1 MTENFFHTLAFYQA
15 NDENIL
21 HLLTIYIWSHQQGW
35 DIKKIFT
42 FTQLSSIMCF
52 LKVKNRDESPAVN
65 QFSQLFLGCGIYSK
79 VSSLMGG
86 NGLEITFFSILG
98 WNKTTPGQ
106 LNCDVES

>member
-1 MTENFFHTLAFYQA
+1 MMRIFYIFLQFIFEVT
-15 NDENIL
+15 NKV
-21 HLLTIYIWSHQQGW
+21 QGW

-52 LKVKNRDESPAVN
+52 LKVKNKDESPAVN
-65 QFSQLFLGCGIYSK
+65 QFSQLFLGCGVYSK